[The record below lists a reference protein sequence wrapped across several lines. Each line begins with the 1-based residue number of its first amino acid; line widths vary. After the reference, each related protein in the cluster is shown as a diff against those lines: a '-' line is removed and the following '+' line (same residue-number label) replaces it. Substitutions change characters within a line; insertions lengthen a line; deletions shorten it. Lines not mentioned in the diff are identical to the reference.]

1 MIIRYGLECDIWS
14 LGIILFMLLTGIPPV
29 SGDSDQE
36 LLANVARGKL
46 SLENQWTPDWTT
58 VRVAYYSVRAC
69 VRYSVE

>member
-1 MIIRYGLECDIWS
+1 
-14 LGIILFMLLTGIPPV
+14 MLLTGIPPV

-69 VRYSVE
+69 VRYSAV